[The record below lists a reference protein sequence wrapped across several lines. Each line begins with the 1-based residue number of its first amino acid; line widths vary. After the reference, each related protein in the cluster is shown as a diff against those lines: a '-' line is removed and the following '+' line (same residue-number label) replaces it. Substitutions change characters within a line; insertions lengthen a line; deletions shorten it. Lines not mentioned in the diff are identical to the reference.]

1 MSDIVKRFSNKTFCA
16 LPFIHQHQGLLKTN
30 YLCCDSSH
38 PIGDIFDHNS
48 DSLRQQIWNGQP
60 IPHCAVC
67 YKLEESSQVSPRQKH
82 TIRWLKDP
90 TVKQYLTNWQLGQIP
105 NIVSYDMRSNNTC
118 NLACVMCWYGASSLW
133 ARELGM
139 PNSEPVTFNHHKMLD
154 SKYICL
160 AGGEP
165 LLIDEC
171 LKLIAAISQ
180 QDQQPELVINT
191 NLTTVSDETFAQLS
205 LIKNLTLVVSVDA
218 FGHVNA
224 YHRWP
229 IAWPKFMHNLER
241 AKEFLGKD
249 RIMFNT
255 VIDAVSVFGVG
266 QLIEIEEHAG
276 HWNLENLVMPVE
288 ILLENTPTQHKPLA
302 HVQLA
307 QLKHSRFYSTDL
319 AFKQAVDHAVIQ
331 LDKIGEPD
339 LLRGYINSIDQRR
352 KINHQDYLGVNF
364 NV

>member
-1 MSDIVKRFSNKTFCA
+1 M
-16 LPFIHQHQGLLKTN
+16 
-30 YLCCDSSH
+30 
-38 PIGDIFDHNS
+38 
-48 DSLRQQIWNGQP
+48 
-60 IPHCAVC
+60 C